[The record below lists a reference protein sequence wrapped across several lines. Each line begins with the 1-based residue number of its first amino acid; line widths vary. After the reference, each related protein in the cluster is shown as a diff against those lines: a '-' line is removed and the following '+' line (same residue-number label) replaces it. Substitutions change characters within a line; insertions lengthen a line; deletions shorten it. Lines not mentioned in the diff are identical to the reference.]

1 MNEDVDYYFKAGFD
15 EMDFDIVTGFL
26 TKAYWSLGIGKDEVI
41 RAAQNSALVVGA
53 FTGDGRQIGYLRVIS
68 DKTKFAYVLDVIVDE
83 DRRKQ
88 GIGQAMLK
96 YMLAHPD
103 LKSVG
108 KWALLTSTA
117 HGVYRKLGFAPV
129 DRPNDWMELKIK

>member
-108 KWALLTSTA
+108 KWVLLTSTA

>member
-1 MNEDVDYYFKAGFD
+1 
-15 EMDFDIVTGFL
+15 
-26 TKAYWSLGIGKDEVI
+26 
-41 RAAQNSALVVGA
+41 VGA

-108 KWALLTSTA
+108 KWVLLTSTA